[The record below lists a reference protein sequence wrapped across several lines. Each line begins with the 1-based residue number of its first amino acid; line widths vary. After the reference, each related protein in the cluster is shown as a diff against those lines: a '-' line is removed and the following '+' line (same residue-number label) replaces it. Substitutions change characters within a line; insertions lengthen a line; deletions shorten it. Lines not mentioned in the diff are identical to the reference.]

1 MHLDCLGWIKRV
13 SRDAFYPSFMKELGL
28 LRPTNLGIRLYWTGV
43 GLSHVCYKTWIQGAG
58 MPIEL
63 SGKTMFFVF

>member
-58 MPIEL
+58 MPIDL
-63 SGKTMFFVF
+63 SGKTMVFVF